1 MSLEQFKDMDLTT
14 MSKEQLFLYQKTL
27 EDELNKVYHQ
37 NNSLKATTLTRE
49 YLVEKVTTLDSDNL
63 TIEEP
68 SDFDLEKL
76 IDDGYFYVKFNRY
89 LNHTSTHSIKGYLKI
104 VGVKDPYGV
113 ITNITTDKLLI
124 EMTKQ
129 LVMYNP
135 KRLVIQSRSSKDY
148 NILDQPTLVLETT
161 LGADFIKPN
170 DLKDIIDTVA
180 NDTTITY
187 K

>member
-1 MSLEQFKDMDLTT
+1 MSLEQFKDVDLTT

-27 EDELNKVYHQ
+27 ENELNKVYHQ
-37 NNSLKATTLTRE
+37 NNSLKATNLTRE
-49 YLVEKVTTLDSDNL
+49 YLIEKVTTLNSDNF

-68 SDFDLEKL
+68 SDFYFEKL
-76 IDDGYFYVKFNRY
+76 IEDGYFYVKFYRY
-89 LNHTSTHSIKGYLKI
+89 LNHTSTQSIKGYLKI

-113 ITNITTDKLLI
+113 ITDITTDKLLI

-135 KRLVIQSRSSKDY
+135 KRLVTQSRSSRNY
-148 NILDQPTLVLETT
+148 NTLDQPTLVLETT
-161 LGADFIKPN
+161 LGGFMKP
-170 DLKDIIDTVA
+170 DELKDIIDTIV